1 MKVTIIGGHG
11 KVALLAAPLLVQAG
25 HEVQSLIR
33 NPEHAEEVNA
43 TGASAV
49 VFSIEEATTPQIA
62 EILEGQDA
70 VVWSAGAGGG
80 DPERT
85 YAVDR
90 DAAIRSMNAAVDAK
104 VSRYVMVS
112 FSRASTEYLV
122 NQDDSFYPYMVSKI
136 AADDHLRASDLDWTV
151 LGPGA
156 LTLDAP
162 TDRVDPNY
170 VGESDS
176 QSSRA
181 NVALAI
187 LHALEEPKTIG
198 HTLNF
203 RDGETPITEWFAGLT
218 LDAQE

>member
-33 NPEHAEEVNA
+33 NPDHAEEVNA

-104 VSRYVMVS
+104 VSRYIMVS

-176 QSSRA
+176 QS
-181 NVALAI
+181 
-187 LHALEEPKTIG
+187 HAQFP
-198 HTLNF
+198 
-203 RDGETPITEWFAGLT
+203 RR
-218 LDAQE
+218 